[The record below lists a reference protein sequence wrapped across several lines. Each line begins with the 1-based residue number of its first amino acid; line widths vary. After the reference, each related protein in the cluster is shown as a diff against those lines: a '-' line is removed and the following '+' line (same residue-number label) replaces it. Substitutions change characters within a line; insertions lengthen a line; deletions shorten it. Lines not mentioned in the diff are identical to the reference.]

1 MSNPQKVPN
10 IVVSLLN
17 RPKEQAIAYVNAGD
31 KNSSEYMFRLANDN
45 IVSFSHSYNF
55 DKGDGDN
62 IGNLITLELVDPENV
77 FEYSIFSNY
86 DLLTKN
92 QKQIAEM
99 RKDSISELNRLIRIR
114 DALKGLITPSNID
127 KQFNTYN
134 LRQVTPPGTN
144 KLFPKYEKVENIQE
158 VAETTFFNELENKIE
173 TAILNSADTQLNSKE
188 YAKVI
193 VETIRKQNTVKFVFD
208 QKEFT
213 GNPQNNYLST
223 SASVTSGTI
232 DTLLTDLNLDNLE
245 QKLQITPTP
254 YFYFY
259 YGLNDNP
266 NEWTGPVAAQFTDAK
281 YNYSYE
287 SGRKSITMSFTTT
300 FDWPAF
306 SKLAL
311 DVRGFTTTVP
321 PVYRSLG
328 TASIN
333 TGFTANYGSLTSSLN
348 FDKLNT
354 VLIETIS
361 DYIKKITSNNTQVLV
376 ILPDLDKII
385 QSSFKNYID
394 ALKLDGT
401 PFTNFAYK
409 ADAYARLLE
418 DLGFSAN
425 YFENIHNIKT
435 GAIIDTNPKINKN
448 YRGYAQGNLID
459 AGSYS
464 KSEDLILGVGIV
476 KDITQSFRDP
486 LQKIM
491 VGIKNKTSIIDPA
504 FEVIDDLQFVDAF
517 VKHLNGV
524 NSTYKNVFQSDKP
537 IVIFGDRYLIEKYL
551 YGKKFYILN
560 GIVQEGRTTTEAK
573 DPNQPLADFNSYV
586 ARAVAEN
593 SGDDLLSQDMKSIF
607 NDDYIKNIASKY
619 FLKVETCQ
627 KVNSSLYTSPTDVL
641 ALPNVTES
649 LKVARIPIFKSGVK
663 ESNVLNIDL
672 NFNDFYFVALK
683 SVWSQSEILNLVSN
697 DSPNTPSV
705 NKNDLD
711 SFTEAELNKIR
722 EQAKLISIAKNKD
735 LDIVE
740 LFQFIDTDSEFST
753 FKKQTDVEKG
763 EQLQLLLKIIQQENQ
778 SLKIIVGSHENIN
791 SYLTMLSLFSTLVNR
806 AYQGVVKTLP
816 FFHISGTALSTP
828 PILLL
833 LEEVN
838 TPPYTS
844 KGFITRALNGLY
856 QIRGFKHTIS
866 TEDICSEFYIVKSIQ
881 LDMPISF
888 GGKGQ

>member
-17 RPKEQAIAYVNAGD
+17 RPKEQAIAYVNASTKD
-31 KNSSEYMFRLANDN
+31 SSEYMFRLANDN

-77 FEYSIFSNY
+77 FEYTIFSNY

-92 QKQIAEM
+92 QNEIAEM
-99 RKDSISELNRLIRIR
+99 RKESISELNRLIQIR
-114 DALKGLITPSNID
+114 
-127 KQFNTYN
+127 
-134 LRQVTPPGTN
+134 N
-144 KLFPKYEKVENIQE
+144 KLKDYFNSVTTKTITKSVDLYIKTGSGAGNSQYIVKSDSASQRELQSLVIEDISAGIKNILP
-158 VAETTFFNELENKIE
+158 N
-173 TAILNSADTQLNSKE
+173 D
-188 YAKVI
+188 
-193 VETIRKQNTVKFVFD
+193 
-208 QKEFT
+208 
-213 GNPQNNYLST
+213 PQNLNKDDFTKKIISVLQEGGYVSFSYDKKDSIGT
-223 SASVTSGTI
+223 SKKTIDASAVIASGTFDNI
-232 DTLLTDLNLDNLE
+232 LSDLNLDNLE

-266 NEWTGPVAAQFTDAK
+266 NEWTGPISAQFTDAK

-287 SGRKSITMSFTTT
+287 SGRKSITMNFTTT

-311 DVRGFTTTVP
+311 DVRGFTTTLAP
-321 PVYRSLG
+321 IYR
-328 TASIN
+328 
-333 TGFTANYGSLTSSLN
+333 
-348 FDKLNT
+348 KLNVIQLQT
-354 VLIETIS
+354 LQTTQATPGDYNTILTELISE
-361 DYIKKITSNNTQVLV
+361 YIKRATSKDTQVLV
-376 ILPDLDKII
+376 LLPDLNTILKN
-385 QSSFKNYID
+385 SFENY
-394 ALKLDGT
+394 AASLELEGGN
-401 PFTNFAYK
+401 PYSQEAYRI
-409 ADAYARLLE
+409 DAYARLL
-418 DLGFSAN
+418 DDMGFSTN
-425 YFENIHNIKT
+425 YFVDDINIPPGGQINTQKT
-435 GAIIDTNPKINKN
+435 VTKN
-448 YRGYAQGNLID
+448 FRGFAQGSLTDQAALFSFNNPNTFLT
-459 AGSYS
+459 
-464 KSEDLILGVGIV
+464 LGVGIG

-486 LQKIM
+486 LQKII
-491 VGIKNKTSIIDPA
+491 VGIKNKTAIIDPT
-504 FEVIDDLQFVDAF
+504 FEVIDDQQFVKEF
-517 VKHLNGV
+517 IGHLNSI
-524 NSTYKNVFQSDKP
+524 NSPYAQKFKNANSP

-573 DPNQPLADFNSYV
+573 DLTQPLADFNSYV
-586 ARAVAEN
+586 ARAVANN
-593 SGDDLLSQDMKSIF
+593 SGDDLLSQDMKGIF
-607 NDDYIKNIASKY
+607 NDDYIKKIASKY

-641 ALPNVTES
+641 ALPTVTES

-683 SVWSQSEILNLVSN
+683 SVWSQSETLNLVSN

-705 NKNDLD
+705 NTNQLN
-711 SFTEAELNKIR
+711 SFTLDELDRIKK
-722 EQAKLISIAKNKD
+722 QAKEISIAKNKD
-735 LDIVE
+735 LDIVK
-740 LFQFIDTDSEFST
+740 LFQFIDKDSGFTD
-753 FKKQTDVEKG
+753 FKNKTDVEKG
-763 EQLQLLLKIIQQENQ
+763 EQLELLLKFIQQENQ
-778 SLKIIVGSHENIN
+778 NLKIIVGSHENTN

-881 LDMPISF
+881 LDMPIAF
-888 GGKGQ
+888 GGRGQ